1 MKPKQRK
8 TAAAAVV
15 LLNLILLAICGWA
28 VFTLLRPSEEP
39 PSSQPESSQESSLP
53 SRPASA
59 EPSSLPPEESSA
71 PELILP
77 QGLALTD
84 QFGGSY
90 ERALEILDGMTLSQK
105 LGQLILCGVPDKG
118 ALSFV
123 ETFQPGGFVLFA
135 KDFQDLSPQDVQS
148 ILAEY
153 QSLSDIPMVFSV
165 DEEGGEV
172 VRASKFTSL
181 RDTPFPSPQTL
192 YAQGGLQALADDAAE
207 KSAFLLNLGVQWN
220 LAPVCDIAPDKSA
233 YIYNRTFGLPAA
245 QTAECVKTA
254 VEAMEAAGI
263 SSCLKHFPGYGGNA
277 DTHTGT
283 AVDDRSLDTFRQEDF
298 LPFQA
303 GIDAGA
309 DAVLVSHNIV
319 TAMDPDRPAS
329 LSPEVHRLLREE
341 LGFTGIVLTDALEMD
356 AIQNFSGAENPA
368 VLALQA
374 RNDLILYRDGA
385 AAYHALEDA
394 WNAGTITSQ
403 QVDAAV
409 LRVLAWKL
417 EKGILQ

>member
-1 MKPKQRK
+1 M
-8 TAAAAVV
+8 
-15 LLNLILLAICGWA
+15 
-28 VFTLLRPSEEP
+28 
-39 PSSQPESSQESSLP
+39 
-53 SRPASA
+53 
-59 EPSSLPPEESSA
+59 
-71 PELILP
+71 
-77 QGLALTD
+77 
-84 QFGGSY
+84 
-90 ERALEILDGMTLSQK
+90 
-105 LGQLILCGVPDKG
+105 
-118 ALSFV
+118 
-123 ETFQPGGFVLFA
+123 
-135 KDFQDLSPQDVQS
+135 
-148 ILAEY
+148 
-153 QSLSDIPMVFSV
+153 
-165 DEEGGEV
+165 
-172 VRASKFTSL
+172 
-181 RDTPFPSPQTL
+181 
-192 YAQGGLQALADDAAE
+192 
-207 KSAFLLNLGVQWN
+207 
-220 LAPVCDIAPDKSA
+220 
-233 YIYNRTFGLPAA
+233 
-245 QTAECVKTA
+245 

-374 RNDLILYRDGA
+374 GNDLILYRDGA

-394 WNAGTITSQ
+394 WNAGTITSRQ
-403 QVDAAV
+403 EGRFFMDFLGHGAAELGIVGRAELVHVPGHHVGGDQRTDAADQ
-409 LRVLAWKL
+409 RAHQ
-417 EKGILQ
+417 EPQQ